1 MAGGGVG
8 DGGASHK
15 ADMIVLTQLKEQ
27 HTQCEPCPDRNEIV
41 GSLVEIR
48 GLPCCLLITEQSEHT
63 VLAHLVTGH
72 LACC

>member
-8 DGGASHK
+8 DGGASLK

-48 GLPCCLLITEQSEHT
+48 GLPCCLLITEPEQSEHI
-63 VLAHLVTGH
+63 AHTQFWLT
-72 LACC
+72 L

>member
-27 HTQCEPCPDRNEIV
+27 HTQYEPCPDRNEIV
-41 GSLVEIR
+41 GSLDEIR
-48 GLPCCLLITEQSEHT
+48 GLPCCLLITEPAQSEHI
-63 VLAHLVTGH
+63 AHTQFWLT
-72 LACC
+72 L

>member
-27 HTQCEPCPDRNEIV
+27 HKQCEPCPDRNEIV

-48 GLPCCLLITEQSEHT
+48 GLPCCLLITEPEQSERMTHT
-63 VLAHLVTGH
+63 QFWLTF
-72 LACC
+72 